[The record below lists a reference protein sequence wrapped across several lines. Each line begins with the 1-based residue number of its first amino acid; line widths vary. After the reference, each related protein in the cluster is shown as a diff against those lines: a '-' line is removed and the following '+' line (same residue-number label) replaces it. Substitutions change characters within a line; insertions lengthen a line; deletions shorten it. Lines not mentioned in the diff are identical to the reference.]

1 METKAAPSER
11 RRRLRQVASRRGVDR
26 IRLDERL
33 DVIRRETNGD
43 ERAFRLAAV
52 DLFRTVLE
60 EGWAEARQALE
71 SGGSG
76 RACAE
81 RLSDLEDQL
90 IRALHDMARR
100 HVRPEVAA
108 TTRPTI
114 VAVGGYGRG
123 LLAPGSDI
131 DLLFLLP
138 EESDADDKKII
149 ETMLYVLWDLKQKV
163 GHATRSVEECLKQA
177 RADMTIRTSVLEA
190 RFLSGDETLLERLM
204 TRFDKEIV
212 ARTACEF
219 VAAKLVERDT
229 RIKRAG
235 ESRYLVEPN
244 VKEGKGGL
252 RDLNTLF
259 WIGKYVYRVRDSRE
273 LVAAGLFSPREF
285 ALFRRCEEFL
295 WSVRC
300 HLHFIT
306 GRAEERLSF
315 DLQRPIA
322 ERLGYAARVG
332 QNDVERFMKHYFLVA
347 KDVGD
352 LTAIVCAAMEERQAK
367 PAQGFNRFLHRLR
380 RRPRAVADA
389 KDFRI
394 DNDRVNAI
402 SSDAFERD
410 PVNLIRLYWVA
421 DRSSLAIHP
430 ASTRLVTQSL
440 KRIDAK
446 LRGDPEANRL
456 FLEILTSRRSPETA
470 LRRMNEA
477 GVLGRFIPDFGRVV
491 GMMQFSMYHHYTV
504 DEHLIRTVGVLSQIE
519 GGQLNEDHPLLSEIL
534 PNINHRTT
542 LYVAA
547 FLHDIAKG
555 RGADHSIEGAEVA
568 RRLCPRFGL
577 SAADT
582 DRVAW
587 LIEQHLTMSNM
598 AQGRDLSDPRTAEA
612 LAAKVQSL
620 ERLRLLLALTVCD
633 IRAVGPGVW
642 NGWKGQLLRN
652 LFWETEVVLSGGHSA
667 ADRKIRVTAAQ
678 EALRRSLPGWSD
690 PEFDAYVIRHY
701 PPYWLKVDLA
711 RQIAHAKLF
720 NMMAAEVRSSATE
733 VATDAFRGVTE
744 LTIIAPDHPRLL
756 SIIAGA
762 CAAAGGNIVDAHIF
776 TTSDGFAAR
785 HDLCL
790 ARVRARR
797 RRIAAR
803 PAHGPLDR
811 ASAARRN
818 QGQRNRFR
826 QGPHRRARP
835 RLRHRTGSDDRQY
848 LVQSLYG
855 ARGFRARPTRS
866 PLRPHL
872 RAFEVESQYRLGA
885 YRDLWRKG
893 GRLVLCHRFDR
904 GEDRGP
910 SPPGGDSAAPAGHLR
925 APRGLLARAGRCL
938 IFDWIALISGANETG
953 EFRRYERYEPS
964 A

>member
-1 METKAAPSER
+1 MDTKAALAER
-11 RRRLRQVASRRGVDR
+11 RRRPRQAASRGG
-26 IRLDERL
+26 LDQVWLQERL
-33 DVIRRETNGD
+33 ETIRRETQGD
-43 ERAFRLAAV
+43 DPAFRLAAV
-52 DLFRTVLE
+52 DLFRTVLD
-60 EGWAEARQALE
+60 EGRAEARQTLE
-71 SGGSG
+71 EGGSG
-76 RACAE
+76 RSCAE

-100 HVRPEVAA
+100 FLHPGIEASARL
-108 TTRPTI
+108 TI
-114 VAVGGYGRG
+114 LAVGGYGRG

-138 EESDADDKKII
+138 EAPDPGNKKII

-163 GHATRSVEECLKQA
+163 GHSTRSLDECLKQA
-177 RADMTIRTSVLEA
+177 RADMTIRTSILEA
-190 RFLSGDETLLERLM
+190 RFLSGDEPLFERLLA
-204 TRFDKEIV
+204 RFDKEIV
-212 ARTACEF
+212 AKTAFEF
-219 VAAKLVERDT
+219 VAAKLAERDA
-229 RIKRAG
+229 RVKRAG

-259 WIGKYVYRVRDSRE
+259 WIAKYVYRVRDPHE
-273 LVAAGLFSPREF
+273 LIGAGLFSPREY

-300 HLHFIT
+300 HLHFLT

-322 ERLGYAARVG
+322 ERLGYATRAG

-367 PAQGFNRFLHRLR
+367 PTQGLNRFLRRLR

-394 DNDRVNAI
+394 DNDRVSAI
-402 SSDAFERD
+402 GSDAFERD

-421 DRSSLAIHP
+421 DRSNLDIHP
-430 ASTRLVTQSL
+430 DASRLVTQSL
-440 KRIDAK
+440 KRIDAG
-446 LRGDPEANRL
+446 LRADPEANRL
-456 FLEILTSRRSPETA
+456 FLEILTSHRSPETA

-504 DEHLIRTVGVLSQIE
+504 DEHLLRTVGVLSQIE
-519 GGQLNEDHPLLSEIL
+519 AGLLNEDHPLLAEIL
-534 PNINHRTT
+534 PNISHRTA

-555 RGADHSIEGAEVA
+555 RREDHSIAGAEVA

-577 SAADT
+577 STADT

-612 LAAKVQSL
+612 LAATVQSL

-667 ADRKIRVTAAQ
+667 ADRKLRVASAQ
-678 EALRRSLPGWSD
+678 EGLRRALVWSD
-690 PEFDAYVIRHY
+690 PEFDAYAARHY
-701 PPYWLKVDLA
+701 PAYWLKVDLA
-711 RQIAHAKLF
+711 RQVAHAKLF
-720 NMMAAEVRSSATE
+720 HAMAAEVRSSATE

-762 CAAAGGNIVDAHIF
+762 CAGAGGNIVDAHIF
-776 TTSDGFAAR
+776 TTSDGFALDTIFVSRAFDRDEDELRRGRRMAR
-785 HDLCL
+785 SIEQALRGEIKVSEIISAKRRAD
-790 ARVRARR
+790 ARAGTFAIEPEVMIDNTLSNRYTVLEVS
-797 RRIAAR
+797 
-803 PAHGPLDR
+803 GLDR
-811 ASAARRN
+811 PGLLYDLTSALSKLNLNIGSAHIVTFGEKAVDSFYITDLTGAKIVASARQSAIRRHLLAIFEPRGASAA
-818 QGQRNRFR
+818 
-826 QGPHRRARP
+826 
-835 RLRHRTGSDDRQY
+835 
-848 LVQSLYG
+848 
-855 ARGFRARPTRS
+855 
-866 PLRPHL
+866 
-872 RAFEVESQYRLGA
+872 
-885 YRDLWRKG
+885 
-893 GRLVLCHRFDR
+893 
-904 GEDRGP
+904 
-910 SPPGGDSAAPAGHLR
+910 
-925 APRGLLARAGRCL
+925 
-938 IFDWIALISGANETG
+938 
-953 EFRRYERYEPS
+953 
-964 A
+964 